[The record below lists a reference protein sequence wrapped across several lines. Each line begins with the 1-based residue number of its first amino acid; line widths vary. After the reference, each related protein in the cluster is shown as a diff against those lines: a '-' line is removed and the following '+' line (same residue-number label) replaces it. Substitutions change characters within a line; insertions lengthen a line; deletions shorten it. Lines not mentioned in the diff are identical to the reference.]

1 MNSEQDEF
9 QVDFHESDTETEL
22 NKCPNCGDQFVTPT
36 ALKIHRMKC
45 KVLQPTPP
53 PPKSDPV
60 ETCPSPSSDNPNLPA
75 AKENKEN
82 HEEVT
87 KKPSPEKSTEPNE
100 AADMSVIRAHP
111 EVEKLVSDGGENKR
125 LSGDSE
131 SSDQNPSGSNRV
143 SRRQIVIPEELPDV
157 PVVRDIPNN
166 GQCGNVENNKRLSQ
180 STAAAPLPVLSSSED
195 DDHEEVRLSLAQ
207 FFPSARKAKVYFVS
221 SFSFFLGHFTFLN
234 CLGWKTFWKF

>member
-53 PPKSDPV
+53 PPPKSDPV
-60 ETCPSPSSDNPNLPA
+60 ETCLSPSSDNPNLPA

-157 PVVRDIPNN
+157 PVVRDIPKN

-195 DDHEEVRLSLAQ
+195 DDHEEVRQ
-207 FFPSARKAKVYFVS
+207 FFAFCIEGKVYFVS
-221 SFSFFLGHFTFLN
+221 SSSSFFLGHFTFLN
-234 CLGWKTFWKF
+234 CLGWKTFGH